1 MEDLLS
7 LMFEDIHKDTTHCSV
22 SFESI
27 YSYQGDSMRKLSSL
41 GALFNVSQRRVDT
54 DWKLMKSR
62 FQSKDFGMMKFL
74 VGNFKSRVD
83 QPKVDTA

>member
-1 MEDLLS
+1 
-7 LMFEDIHKDTTHCSV
+7 
-22 SFESI
+22 
-27 YSYQGDSMRKLSSL
+27 MRKLSSL

-62 FQSKDFGMMKFL
+62 IQSKDFGIMKFL